1 MVFTNQ
7 RLVELTD
14 KKLNRKQTIFA
25 LLTVLN
31 VLIIL
36 GLFFVGFYGFVIYL
50 HDLEFLALLLSSI
63 SVMILF
69 FVITYFLVPYNAIIT
84 KEVIRRKTGSET
96 IELRYDKLKKHDD
109 KEIKKRFL
117 NSLVY
122 LIAWILLFAGSLGLA
137 FWAWRGFFIIA
148 MIFSVLSLPLPI
160 LLGAYILPKF
170 IGTLK
175 ELRLR
180 EKK

>member
-84 KEVIRRKTGSET
+84 KEVTCQNI
-96 IELRYDKLKKHDD
+96 D
-109 KEIKKRFL
+109 
-117 NSLVY
+117 
-122 LIAWILLFAGSLGLA
+122 
-137 FWAWRGFFIIA
+137 
-148 MIFSVLSLPLPI
+148 
-160 LLGAYILPKF
+160 
-170 IGTLK
+170 
-175 ELRLR
+175 
-180 EKK
+180 